1 MSKLHQSHHLTSGKI
16 HSVFHWVWIFWQI
29 SSIKTSEKNSFSAYD
44 QLWKSAS
51 THRLWRQLT
60 TDTTSLSELLLQ
72 DQMLPWKHSS
82 RKTLQK
88 ALGEMLWLVQCTQTP
103 WLCHFCP
110 SASARGGLLSSLQE
124 LGRMCWADVRNNKLA
139 EEEIKQILVTEQ
151 TLNWKVSYNNQI
163 IIYL

>member
-1 MSKLHQSHHLTSGKI
+1 MVKFTQFSTESGYFDKYLPFKLVKKQLFT
-16 HSVFHWVWIFWQI
+16 
-29 SSIKTSEKNSFSAYD
+29 AYD

-72 DQMLPWKHSS
+72 DQMLSWKHSL

-88 ALGEMLWLVQCTQTP
+88 ALGEMLGLVQCTQTP

-110 SASARGGLLSSLQE
+110 STSATGGLLSSLQE
-124 LGRMCWADVRNNKLA
+124 LGRTCWADVRNNKLA
-139 EEEIKQILVTEQ
+139 EDEIKQILVTGQ
-151 TLNWKVSYNNQI
+151 TLNWKASYNKQI
-163 IIYL
+163 FINLFIY